1 MKLSRYVPWLL
12 AGLGAIY
19 LMMTATSA
27 KDSENGMHLADF
39 GRLPVVHDG
48 RIKPFDSL
56 ARHSL
61 MIISGRQ
68 YVVDNNGNEQSAMK
82 WLLDVMTSR
91 VNREP
96 AEKAKVFR
104 IENDHLQDLLGLS
117 PRSGFRYAIDEF
129 ADKLPKLADKATRA
143 QQIPA
148 KQQDKFDVK
157 SIELAQHLQTY
168 IGNDPAGLT
177 WRRLA
182 DASGRLY
189 QGTRRWQRGS
199 GITFLCS
206 DVVGLRQRRCS
217 IFQSRVGRLSN
228 LLELSESPG
237 DKDHRFRGLL

>member
-168 IGNDPAGLT
+168 IYFSNWEKMKMIPPDVSGGDWLT
-177 WRRLA
+177 L
-182 DASGRLY
+182 
-189 QGTRRWQRGS
+189 RGAFTKEQEDGKEDQALHS
-199 GITFLCS
+199 FAAM
-206 DVVGLRQRRCS
+206 
-217 IFQSRVGRLSN
+217 LSAY
-228 LLELSESPG
+228 G
-237 DKDHRFRGLL
+237 